1 MLQDKEVVVET
12 KKSDSELGTDEDH
25 AGHSKAAFEAFL
37 ADVKTITA
45 DFTDC
50 RYAVF
55 DFKFTGNRQG
65 AGESKIDKIIFLQM

>member
-1 MLQDKEVVVET
+1 MK
-12 KKSDSELGTDEDH
+12 
-25 AGHSKAAFEAFL
+25 
-37 ADVKTITA
+37 VKGITE

-65 AGESKIDKIIFLQM
+65 AGDSKIDKIIFLQM